1 MFTFRPDEPSDDF
14 VACFTAAG
22 EHLASRL
29 PPGFPYWLKRTV
41 TPPFLEHLSF
51 RLGNQLFFIRLEDV
65 DRRLTMPGDRSLLDR
80 IATGSQ
86 GHACLMPMRRGAN
99 GWRPDLPGWGL
110 VDAYT
115 GLPVDPPALVSDA
128 LIEMTDWELHSMASQ
143 VVQMQLA
150 AEHGVTKLT
159 AQVDPDIEPA
169 IWFEGPTGP
178 SWIVLRA
185 SRDQEPFPARPPVLA
200 QMAQSPAMKGAQG
213 YFVGVRLSSAEP
225 GASEQASG
233 DARPLWRG
241 HALHVAWTGLQP
253 AHLQ

>member
-1 MFTFRPDEPSDDF
+1 MFTFRPDDPSDDF

-22 EHLASRL
+22 EHLASCL

-65 DRRLTMPGDRSLLDR
+65 DRRLAMPGDRSLLDR
-80 IATGSQ
+80 ISTGSQ
-86 GHACLMPMRRGAN
+86 GHACLMPMRRGAA

-128 LIEMTDWELHSMASQ
+128 LIEMTDWELHSMAVQ

-150 AEHGVTKLT
+150 AECGVTSLT
-159 AQVDPDIEPA
+159 VQVDPKIDPS
-169 IWFEGPTGP
+169 IWFEGSKGR

-185 SRDQEPFPARPPVLA
+185 SRDLEPFPARPSHILEMVR
-200 QMAQSPAMKGAQG
+200 SPALRGTHG
-213 YFVGVRLSSAEP
+213 FFVGVRLSAVEQGSSA
-225 GASEQASG
+225 QASG
-233 DARPLWRG
+233 AARPLWRG
-241 HALHVAWTGLQP
+241 HALQAAWTGLQP
-253 AHLQ
+253 AYLQ